1 MSDQP
6 GDILGEHCSD
16 AQNLI
21 IAAPYIKVDA
31 LTKILDDT
39 NPAASLICITRWN
52 PHDLAIGASDTECR
66 TIVNERGGSFRLHQ
80 SLHAKYYRMDHKVL
94 VGSANLTASAMGWS
108 TETNLEILCHPGD
121 DFDVCTFQ
129 RELLKDAREISD
141 DEFARWET
149 IARIGARNID
159 AVSGSPPRLGSWRPS
174 TRDPRHL
181 VLAYHGRE
189 EEIASF
195 DEQGAAVRDV
205 QALAIP
211 TGLSHGEIQAWV
223 ATSLLSTSFADAVIQ
238 LYDKEPMSAARILAQ
253 SYSLSI
259 TEARRDME
267 TVQNWL
273 ASLAP
278 DTLPTH

>member
-1 MSDQP
+1 MSDGL
-6 GDILGEHCSD
+6 GDMLRGLCSG
-16 AQNLI
+16 AQNLV

-31 LTKILDDT
+31 LAKVLADA
-39 NPAASLICITRWN
+39 NPAASLVCITRWK
-52 PHDLAIGASDTECR
+52 PHDLAVGASDTECR
-66 TIVNERGGSFRLHQ
+66 TIVKERGGSFRLHQ
-80 SLHAKYYRMDHKVL
+80 SLHAKYYRMDSKVL

-108 TETNLEILCHPGD
+108 TEPNLEILCHPGD

-141 DEFARWET
+141 DEFARWEA
-149 IARIGARNID
+149 IARIGARNVD

-181 VLAYHGRE
+181 VLAYQGKE

-195 DEQGAAVRDV
+195 DEHRAAVHDV

-211 TGLSHGEIQAWV
+211 AGLSHGEIQAWV
-223 ATSLLSTSFADAVIQ
+223 ATSLLSTSFAYTVIQ
-238 LYDKEPMSAARILAQ
+238 LYGKQPMSASRILAQ
-253 SYSLSI
+253 SYGLSI

-273 ASLAP
+273 SVLAP
-278 DTLPTH
+278 DTLPSQ